1 MMAEFER
8 RYSINAHPGAIR
20 FLAWLDEANF
30 ASYQAA
36 TAILLAN
43 PPVRSPSRIGSD
55 ISAPR
60 APTATNMALG

>member
-20 FLAWLDEANF
+20 FLAWLNEANM

-36 TAILLAN
+36 I
-43 PPVRSPSRIGSD
+43 RQ
-55 ISAPR
+55 SA
-60 APTATNMALG
+60 G